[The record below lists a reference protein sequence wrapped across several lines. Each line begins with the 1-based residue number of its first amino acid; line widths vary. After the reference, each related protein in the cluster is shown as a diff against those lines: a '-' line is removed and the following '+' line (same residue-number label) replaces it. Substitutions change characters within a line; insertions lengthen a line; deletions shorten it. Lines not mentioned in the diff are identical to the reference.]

1 MSDIPPPQATQQDW
15 LLLILLSAIWG
26 GSFFFIGVAVKEL
39 PSLLIVFARVALAA
53 LFIIPLH
60 LILRG
65 PLPRDPRPW
74 IGGLGMAIMNNALPF
89 TLITYAQHSI
99 ESGLASVLNATTP
112 IFTVLFMAMVGF
124 EAITPRKVL
133 ALLMGLVGVAV
144 LRNASFS
151 IADGQSLAILCV
163 VGAAM
168 CYGASGPWSK
178 KMLSG
183 VNPVTTASC
192 QLIFSSLIMGVV
204 VFFFDDVTG
213 YTNASLQTWAALGGL
228 AFLSTTIAYFL
239 FFKIMNSAGASF
251 VSLCTLIIP
260 VFAILLGYLF
270 LGERLSAN
278 EFIGALI
285 IGLSLVVID
294 GRLLR
299 RFGIKLA

>member
-1 MSDIPPPQATQQDW
+1 MSYTTPPQATQQDW

-65 PLPRDPRPW
+65 PLPSDPRPW

-112 IFTVLFMAMVGF
+112 IFTVVFMALAGF
-124 EAITPRKVL
+124 EMINLRKVIAL
-133 ALLMGLVGVAV
+133 AVGLVGVAV
-144 LRNASFS
+144 LRNANFN
-151 IADGQSLAILCV
+151 IVDGQSLATLCV
-163 VGAAM
+163 VAAAM

-178 KMLSG
+178 RMLTG
-183 VNPVTTASC
+183 VHPVTTATC
-192 QLIFSSLIMGVV
+192 QLIFSSLIMGVIV
-204 VFFFDDVTG
+204 LLFQDVTP
-213 YTNASLQTWAALGGL
+213 YAAASLDTWAALAGL
-228 AFLSTTIAYFL
+228 AFLSTTIAYFI

-251 VSLCTLIIP
+251 VSLCTMIIP

-278 EFIGALI
+278 EVVGALI
-285 IGLSLVVID
+285 IGLSLVIID
-294 GRLLR
+294 GRLLKR
-299 RFGIKLA
+299 AGISLA